1 MVEIL
6 AEKQYFTEAKEG
18 VKQSEVGEQKVC
30 HICCSANSLHKDQ
43 EGFSGID
50 DGHAE
55 ALNEAIT
62 MFKQNIV
69 YCQENVVNHLLPKG
83 VSQEGNRLFA
93 QDLVEDVCRE
103 CDAWADQ
110 RFTQLG
116 ATAALQLRRFAQLD
130 AKKWK
135 EACLANEELCLELA
149 QGMLEFEQKYLED
162 GPGQPENCKKM
173 IKRMRNAYYATF
185 TEMSAMYHDFA
196 TAEEDDSW
204 KSWVTS
210 DEYLGV
216 LTLRCTVEEECEL
229 TDSSDEFEE

>member
-1 MVEIL
+1 MREV
-6 AEKQYFTEAKEG
+6 QYADIWF
-18 VKQSEVGEQKVC
+18 
-30 HICCSANSLHKDQ
+30 NW
-43 EGFSGID
+43 
-50 DGHAE
+50 
-55 ALNEAIT
+55 
-62 MFKQNIV
+62 MFCKM
-69 YCQENVVNHLLPKG
+69 
-83 VSQEGNRLFA
+83 
-93 QDLVEDVCRE
+93 RE
-103 CDAWADQ
+103 
-110 RFTQLG
+110 FE
-116 ATAALQLRRFAQLD
+116 LQY
-130 AKKWK
+130 
-135 EACLANEELCLELA
+135 EELCLELA

-216 LTLRCTVEEECEL
+216 LTLRCTVEEECGL

>member
-1 MVEIL
+1 M
-6 AEKQYFTEAKEG
+6 
-18 VKQSEVGEQKVC
+18 
-30 HICCSANSLHKDQ
+30 
-43 EGFSGID
+43 
-50 DGHAE
+50 
-55 ALNEAIT
+55 
-62 MFKQNIV
+62 
-69 YCQENVVNHLLPKG
+69 
-83 VSQEGNRLFA
+83 
-93 QDLVEDVCRE
+93 
-103 CDAWADQ
+103 
-110 RFTQLG
+110 
-116 ATAALQLRRFAQLD
+116 
-130 AKKWK
+130 
-135 EACLANEELCLELA
+135 ANEELCLELA

-216 LTLRCTVEEECEL
+216 LTLRCTVEEECGL

>member
-1 MVEIL
+1 MR
-6 AEKQYFTEAKEG
+6 
-18 VKQSEVGEQKVC
+18 
-30 HICCSANSLHKDQ
+30 IC
-43 EGFSGID
+43 E
-50 DGHAE
+50 GHA
-55 ALNEAIT
+55 AVLKQAQI
-62 MFKQNIV
+62 MFRQNMV
-69 YCQENVVNHLLPKG
+69 LCQENVVNHLVPKG

-93 QDLVEDVCRE
+93 QDLVEGVCRA

-185 TEMSAMYHDFA
+185 LRKTGHLCCHNSALLLHL
-196 TAEEDDSW
+196 
-204 KSWVTS
+204 V
-210 DEYLGV
+210 LGQI
-216 LTLRCTVEEECEL
+216 LSCCQQLSHMRR
-229 TDSSDEFEE
+229 F